1 MTELKPLLI
10 ELGTE
15 ELPVNALPNLSRAF
29 FEGVLAGLE
38 RRGIVVG
45 SCVRAKPQSTPRRL
59 AVVLLTAVAVEQ
71 PKQYRELFG
80 PYLNTAFDT
89 EGKALHEGVEGLCC

>member
-38 RRGIVVG
+38 KRGIVVDHG
-45 SCVRAKPQSTPRRL
+45 EAKSLSTPRRL
-59 AVVLLTAVAVEQ
+59 AVLLTAVAVEQ

-89 EGKALHEGVEGLCC
+89 EGKPTKALEGFAAKC